1 MVSHFFFSLRLH
13 VSSQQEVRG
22 IRAYI
27 LYHKVIGVRKKS
39 GLVLGHHL
47 SMMAA
52 TEMYI
57 SPHGTCFFFFFH
69 SYLLVYYMN
78 LLLHSSEFD
87 STTSLGPPGN
97 AIVHALLNCTRTKHF
112 AIYGNTL
119 DTLCSCQLSQIA
131 QPW

>member
-57 SPHGTCFFFFFH
+57 SPHGTCFFFFSFLFTG
-69 SYLLVYYMN
+69 LLY
-78 LLLHSSEFD
+78 E
-87 STTSLGPPGN
+87 SL
-97 AIVHALLNCTRTKHF
+97 ATF
-112 AIYGNTL
+112 F
-119 DTLCSCQLSQIA
+119 
-131 QPW
+131 